1 MAYTV
6 TEEDFEKNKSKLSRE
21 KAPAPLEQQRTLL
34 RDSRKEI
41 KELDKS
47 RKKFAKDVLK
57 NHKNTQRKP
66 IKNRKKT

>member
-6 TEEDFEKNKSKLSRE
+6 TEEDFEKNKSKLSKE

-34 RDSRKEI
+34 REDRKEI
-41 KELDKS
+41 KELEKS
-47 RKKFAKDVLK
+47 RKKYAKDILK
-57 NHKNTQRKP
+57 NIKNTQSKP